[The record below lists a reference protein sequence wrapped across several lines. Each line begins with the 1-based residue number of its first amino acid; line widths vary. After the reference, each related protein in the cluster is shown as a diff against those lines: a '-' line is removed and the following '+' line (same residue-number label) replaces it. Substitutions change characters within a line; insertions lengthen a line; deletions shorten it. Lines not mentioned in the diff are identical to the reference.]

1 MFASRGSRAGALRGS
16 VFAYA
21 MDMLDIRFLP
31 RSGRMTFLEGSREA
45 VDALFRMFCV
55 REVSEGG
62 QVYWADG
69 GMSFDPHHMA
79 RMLHR
84 AGYNPRML
92 LGNIH
97 VSRAFTAHQMCD
109 ILEEGLEEALM
120 KNGLGTIMVP
130 WVSST
135 FLDEDLEATE
145 AQYLIRGSL
154 EHLREMARNHDV
166 AIVLSASMDRGR
178 SRQRIYRSVRE
189 YCDEVLI
196 ISIEGRT
203 LSLQNP
209 AGDVLR
215 FPLSPGQTSFEL
227 FSGG

>member
-1 MFASRGSRAGALRGS
+1 M
-16 VFAYA
+16 
-21 MDMLDIRFLP
+21 
-31 RSGRMTFLEGSREA
+31 EGSREA

-62 QVYWADG
+62 PVYWADG

-84 AGYNPRML
+84 AGYNPRIL

-109 ILEEGLEEALM
+109 ILEGGLGEVM
-120 KNGLGTIMVP
+120 TKNGPGPIMVP

-154 EHLREMARNHDV
+154 EHLREMSRDQDV
-166 AIVLSASMDRGR
+166 AIVLSASMDKGR

-189 YCDEVLI
+189 YSDEVL
-196 ISIEGRT
+196 SITMDDRT

-215 FPLSPGQTSFEL
+215 FPLAPGQTSFESFL
-227 FSGG
+227 GG